1 MHDYERR
8 GISSEIVGQGFESP
22 RLHSRADFDKSRLFI
37 RNKSEAGK
45 SMQLAEL
52 VELVVDHTDGY
63 ECFPFN
69 KPTRHEKI
77 IWHVVKH
84 QSNDKIIAMVFE
96 KDDELLIDLKLTIEH
111 GQQMRLIRGVEPG
124 FHMNK
129 EHWNTVYVNATDLTV
144 NELINMV
151 KESAELTI

>member
-52 VELVVDHTDGY
+52 ELVVDHTDGY